1 MQFNNDSPHG
11 LILSLGYNLGMKF
24 IDYEI
29 RTGEENM
36 RIDAELL
43 DCAIR
48 EKAREPVFRLYGWS
62 PACISLGR
70 NQKDDFLDGE
80 LTAELGL
87 DVVRRLTGGR
97 ALLHDDE
104 ITYSV
109 ICPASYLPHGG
120 NVAGSYKDICQILID
135 KFAQAGIEL
144 TLGAEK
150 GVHTKFDYCMLV
162 STGADLCWHGKKL
175 IGSAQF
181 RKEGYILQHG
191 SILYNYNRELLEKIF
206 KEPVSTSE
214 ITCIK
219 EINPALTREDIIQM
233 LSNVKL

>member
-1 MQFNNDSPHG
+1 
-11 LILSLGYNLGMKF
+11 MKF
-24 IDYEI
+24 VDYEI
-29 RTGEENM
+29 LNGKENM
-36 RIDAELL
+36 QKDSELL
-43 DCAIR
+43 
-48 EKAREPVFRLYGWS
+48 EKAIQTGATEPVFRLYGWS
-62 PACISLGR
+62 PACVSLGR
-70 NQKDDFLDGE
+70 NQKDDFLDYEE
-80 LTAELGL
+80 LNSLGF

-97 ALLHDDE
+97 ALLHDNE

-120 NVAGSYKDICQILID
+120 NVAGSYKDICQILIN
-135 KFAQAGIEL
+135 KFAEIGIEL

-162 STGADLCWHGKKL
+162 STGADLCWNGKKL

-191 SILYNYNRELLEKIF
+191 SILYDFNKELLEKIF
-206 KEPVSTSE
+206 KEPVSTEE

-219 EINPALTREDIIQM
+219 EINPSLTKAEIINL